1 MPPLPTWFLLTV
13 LGVFGLLFGS
23 FANVVIWRLP
33 RGESLSHP
41 PSHCPRCG
49 HAVRWYDNVPVVSWL
64 ALRGRCRDCGEAIAW
79 RYPAVELLS
88 ASLWV
93 AAGIAF
99 GASARTVWA
108 VAFFYLLLILA
119 FIDLDLR
126 RLPNVLVGA
135 LAAVGL
141 AGVLVWQFAGL
152 PATPLI
158 GTAAEGLWS
167 QPVASAALGILL
179 GAGVSLAIALLYGLV
194 RGRQGLGMGDVKLLG
209 AMGLYL
215 GPFVLLAYLLGTL
228 VGAVAAVVAIVAA
241 KRSTGHARARAEDEA
256 GSSSAS
262 PLTIPFGPWLALGA
276 VLTTLWG
283 PAIWAWY
290 AALARL
296 G

>member
-1 MPPLPTWFLLTV
+1 MPPVPTWFLLTA

-49 HAVRWYDNVPVVSWL
+49 HALRGYDNIPVVSWIV
-64 ALRGRCRDCGEAIAW
+64 LRGRCRDCGEPIAW

-88 ASLWV
+88 AILWV
-93 AAGIAF
+93 AAGAAF
-99 GASARTVWA
+99 GAGIRTVWA

-119 FIDLDLR
+119 FVDLDVR

-135 LAAVGL
+135 LAATGL
-141 AGVLVWQFAGL
+141 AGVFVWQFAGL
-152 PATPLI
+152 PAAPLI

-167 QPVASAALGILL
+167 QPVASAALGVLL

-215 GPFVLLAYLLGTL
+215 GPFVLLGYLLGTL
-228 VGAVAAVVAIVAA
+228 VGALAAVAAVLAGRRKEGDVPARKASEAA
-241 KRSTGHARARAEDEA
+241 NPSA
-256 GSSSAS
+256 G
-262 PLTIPFGPWLALGA
+262 PLAIPFGPWLAVGA
-276 VLTTLWG
+276 VITTLWG